1 LFSEYCIIFV
11 LEIKTRTQEKTKTLL
26 PMKNAKNMLVVAMMA
41 LTTAAYAN
49 VNNATYTTE
58 EKVKVAVLNN
68 ALPAAAPVLD
78 SPAPQKVKNT
88 IDTNNHSATQ
98 KAAIVGLQLKSVTT
112 K

>member
-1 LFSEYCIIFV
+1 
-11 LEIKTRTQEKTKTLL
+11 
-26 PMKNAKNMLVVAMMA
+26 MKNAKNMLVVAMMA

-49 VNNATYTTE
+49 VNNATYTE

-78 SPAPQKVKNT
+78 SPAPQKVKNSV
-88 IDTNNHSATQ
+88 DTNNHSAAQ